1 MMKFL
6 ITARP
11 KGREIPDHY
20 HTYHLNH
27 SEFVKFLLL
36 SGIGLAALSFLFYQS
51 IPFSMLSLPASWF
64 FLPWYRKSLAD
75 KRRKEIKEQFRD
87 VLYSISASIAAGR
100 QMSGALQE
108 TASNLKMI
116 YGEGALI
123 VRELDQMSKKIND
136 YRESEE
142 EILQDFAYRT
152 DIEDIADFVD
162 IYMTCR
168 KTGGDLIRVLG
179 KASEMITDKITIE
192 KEINTITAQKRF
204 ETKILTAIPIMIIL
218 FLQLVSPEYIS
229 ALYEGFNGRLLM
241 TAALGGIGASYYI
254 STKLTR
260 IEV

>member
-1 MMKFL
+1 MKL
-6 ITARP
+6 TITAQP

-20 HTYHLNH
+20 HIYRLNH
-27 SEFVKFLLL
+27 SEFVKFMLLC
-36 SGIGLAALSFLFYQS
+36 GIGLATLSFLFYQS
-51 IPFSMLSLPASWF
+51 IALSMLSLPASWF
-64 FLPWYRKSLAD
+64 FLPWYRTSLAD

-100 QMSGALQE
+100 QMSGALLE
-108 TASNLKMI
+108 TAANLKMI
-116 YGEGALI
+116 YGESALI
-123 VRELDQMSKKIND
+123 VRELELMSKRINE

-152 DIEDIADFVD
+152 EVEDIADFVD

-204 ETKILTAIPIMIIL
+204 ETKILTAIPILIIL
-218 FLQLVSPEYIS
+218 FLQLISPEYIS
-229 ALYEGFNGRLLM
+229 SLYEGITGRLLM
-241 TAALGGIGASYYI
+241 TTALGGIGASYYI
-254 STKLTR
+254 SSKLTR